1 MFDSQAHRGGR
12 DARPENTLY
21 SYLYGMEI
29 GANIECDMQLA
40 RDGIVMS
47 HNPVLNPD
55 ITRDIHGSYLRTGI
69 YDIRLMTIEEIKSF
83 DVGAINPESETSAFT
98 AHRLRSTPK
107 SRRLKKCSS
116 LRSILA
122 TTQRNSI

>member
-1 MFDSQAHRGGR
+1 MFDFQAHRGGR

-47 HNPVLNPD
+47 HNPVLNRGYHKRYPRFIPPD
-55 ITRDIHGSYLRTGI
+55 GHLRHP
-69 YDIRLMTIEEIKSF
+69 F
-83 DVGAINPESETSAFT
+83 DD
-98 AHRLRSTPK
+98 HRGNQVL
-107 SRRLKKCSS
+107 
-116 LRSILA
+116 
-122 TTQRNSI
+122 

>member
-1 MFDSQAHRGGR
+1 MFDFQAHRGGR

-83 DVGAINPESETSAFT
+83 DVGAINPESEYFGLHGSQT
-98 AHRLRSTPK
+98 ALHAKIPTLEEMF
-107 SRRLKKCSS
+107 
-116 LRSILA
+116 
-122 TTQRNSI
+122 